1 MSRQGTWERLIDRLE
16 RAGLEFDAEDLADVL
31 WLAQRIR
38 PEADRAPEPIAEPP
52 NDPIAIDAEVQPA
65 PVAPFEFPA
74 AIAPPEP
81 SAPVVLPPP
90 VSPDSPPNAPGPSTG
105 ESTDESGPLP
115 QSDRAEGLPFRA
127 PAAPALRNIRQLEK
141 ALRPLARKVPSR
153 TAHVLDEVATVE
165 QVADRDW
172 WLPVMRPAL
181 ERWLDVALVV
191 EESPAIALWGR
202 VIDDWQALL
211 GRVGAFRDVR
221 VWSLRATATGA
232 IAIAP
237 RTHNPSGQGRSVS
250 PRQLIDP
257 SGRRLILFLSDCTSG
272 LWRDESLA
280 LRTVLETW
288 GAAGPVALVQLL
300 PERLWRRT
308 ALVAAY
314 GVQLSAPSPGL
325 ASDRLE
331 VSGLPVWDEVE
342 TAGSLRLPVVT
353 IAPDPLARWARLVA
367 GDGPSAGV
375 LFEAG
380 IVWRP
385 RMTDPSDA
393 PDAETIARQFWA
405 VASPLA
411 SQLAGYLAAVPVS
424 LPVLHLIQ
432 AELLPESN
440 QVHAAEVFM
449 GGLMERQGTDGEG
462 VPIYDFRQGVRS
474 WLVGSMPRSST
485 EKVLNAVS
493 NQIAAR
499 LGLASRG
506 FRALLL
512 NPHDP
517 LPEDATVELREFA
530 RIARSTLQRMGGE
543 FAVLGDRLEPE
554 TLGSVSIDQLPED
567 KGLEPLE
574 TAQQSSQEKFINF
587 PPLTEIT
594 FEEGYLEAEEITVEL
609 EEKLH
614 QQLPELPPVEG
625 LDLEWFMFET
635 AIATLDRNVS
645 PPQLHIER
653 FSREAQQ
660 LVEHLPNGVTLEMV
674 LIPGGIFLMGSPEG
688 ELDSSDNERPQH
700 WVTVPE
706 FLMGKY
712 PITQAQWRAITALPK
727 VSIDLDPNPSRF
739 TEDAKGDR
747 AKNRPVEH
755 VNWNEAAEACN
766 RLTRATGR
774 PYSLPSEAQWEYA
787 CRVSTTTPFCFGE
800 LLTPDLAN
808 YDGNYTYGDGPK
820 GIYRERTTAVDSF
833 PANPWGLYDMHGNVW
848 EWCADHWHS
857 NYEGAPTNG
866 NAWIADP
873 DKDTRLL
880 RGGSWLNVPR
890 FCRSAVRYDYAS
902 DYRVNGIGFRICCAV
917 ARSSESSMIDDLVE
931 E

>member
-1 MSRQGTWERLIDRLE
+1 M
-16 RAGLEFDAEDLADVL
+16 
-31 WLAQRIR
+31 
-38 PEADRAPEPIAEPP
+38 
-52 NDPIAIDAEVQPA
+52 
-65 PVAPFEFPA
+65 
-74 AIAPPEP
+74 
-81 SAPVVLPPP
+81 
-90 VSPDSPPNAPGPSTG
+90 
-105 ESTDESGPLP
+105 P

-153 TAHVLDEVATVE
+153 TAQVLDEVATVE

-288 GAAGPVALVQLL
+288 CAAGPVALVQLL

-308 ALVAAY
+308 ALVAAH
-314 GVQLSAPSPGL
+314 GVQLSATSPGL

-353 IAPDPLARWARLVA
+353 IAPAPLARWARLVA

-385 RMTDPSDA
+385 RMADPSDA

-405 VASPLA
+405 VSSPLA

-424 LPVLHLIQ
+424 LPVLNLIQ
-432 AELLPESN
+432 AALLPESN

-449 GGLMERQGTDGEG
+449 GGLMERKGTDGEG

-474 WLVGSMPRSST
+474 WLVGSMPRSRT
-485 EKVLNAVS
+485 KKVLDAVS
-493 NQIAAR
+493 DQIAAR
-499 LGLASRG
+499 LGLSSRG

-512 NPHDP
+512 NPHSS
-517 LPEDATVELREFA
+517 LSEDAVTELRAFA

-543 FAVLGDRLEPE
+543 FAALGDRLEPE
-554 TLGSVSIDQLPED
+554 TLRFVAIDPTPED
-567 KGLEPLE
+567 KKLDPLAPTVAP
-574 TAQQSSQEKFINF
+574 TAPPDIPQTEAVSF

-594 FEEGYLEAEEITVEL
+594 FEAGYLEPEEIAEETHEIIPGFPPLTEIAFEAGYLEPEESPVTVSQEMA
-609 EEKLH
+609 
-614 QQLPELPPVEG
+614 QQTLQEPELASPAPEPPP
-625 LDLEWFMFET
+625 LETLPFNPFTFET
-635 AIATLDRNVS
+635 ATLVRAKRGGILS
-645 PPQLHIER
+645 FLTGKSESSELEIKR

-660 LVEHLPNGVTLEMV
+660 FVEPLPNRVALEMV
-674 LIPGGIFLMGSPEG
+674 LIPGGTFLMGALKK
-688 ELDSSDNERPQH
+688 ELESRDSELPRH
-700 WVTVPE
+700 RVTVPE

-712 PITQAQWRAITALPK
+712 PITQAQWRAICALPK
-727 VSIDLDPNPSRF
+727 VKIDLDPNPSQF

-747 AKNRPVEH
+747 AENRPVEFVSWH
-755 VNWNEAAEACN
+755 QAVEACD

-774 PYSLPSEAQWEYA
+774 PYGLPSEAQWEYA
-787 CRVSTTTPFCFGE
+787 CRAGTETPFHFGDT
-800 LLTPDLAN
+800 LTPDLAN
-808 YDGNYTYGDGPK
+808 YNGNYTYADGPK
-820 GIYRERTTAVDSF
+820 GIYRKRTTAVGSF

-857 NYEGAPTNG
+857 NYEGAPTDG
-866 NAWIADP
+866 SAWIASP
-873 DKDTRLL
+873 AKDTRLL
-880 RGGSWLNVPR
+880 RGGSWFDIPR
-890 FCRSAVRYDYAS
+890 NCRCAIRADVSPDSRNAD
-902 DYRVNGIGFRICCAV
+902 IGFRVCCAV
-917 ARSSESSMIDDLVE
+917 ARTS
-931 E
+931 